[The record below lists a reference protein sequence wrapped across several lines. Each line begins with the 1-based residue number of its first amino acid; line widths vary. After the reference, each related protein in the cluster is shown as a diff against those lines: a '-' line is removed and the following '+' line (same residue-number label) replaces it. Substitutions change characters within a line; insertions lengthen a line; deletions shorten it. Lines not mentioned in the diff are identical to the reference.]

1 MTDDDLR
8 GLISKY
14 MEIRHIKS
22 LEALRVRCVT
32 VSKPT
37 FLKKWHNFK
46 TFTIEELL
54 NIFNYLKIP
63 YEERQDVF
71 KSLKG

>member
-1 MTDDDLR
+1 
-8 GLISKY
+8 
-14 MEIRHIKS
+14 
-22 LEALRVRCVT
+22 VT

-46 TFTIEELL
+46 SFTIEELL
-54 NIFNYLKIP
+54 SIFNYLKIP

-71 KSLKG
+71 KTLKG